1 MIDQDL
7 TKRMT
12 VVLDNKLE
20 SWKLLNT
27 VGHIAAFLGNK
38 MDGKFDTG
46 EFFETKDGVSY
57 PRNSQ
62 YPLIALTASQDELKK
77 FMGQV
82 RESNMLYVA
91 YIPEMV
97 EYTDD
102 ERLIEKVSQKEDSEI
117 ELLGVGVFGDNDQ
130 VKELTKGFKL
140 WR

>member
-1 MIDQDL
+1 MIDQDF
-7 TKRMT
+7 TKKMT
-12 VVLDNKLE
+12 VVLDKTLE

-46 EFFETKDGVSY
+46 ESFETKDGVSY

-62 YPLIALTASQDELKK
+62 YPLIALSATQEELKDL
-77 FMGQV
+77 MARV
-82 RESNMLYVA
+82 RESGMLYVA

-102 ERLIEKVSQKEDSEI
+102 ERLIEKVSQKTDAEI
-117 ELLGVGVFGDNDQ
+117 ELLGIGVFGDNDQ
-130 VKELTKGFKL
+130 VKNLTKDFKL